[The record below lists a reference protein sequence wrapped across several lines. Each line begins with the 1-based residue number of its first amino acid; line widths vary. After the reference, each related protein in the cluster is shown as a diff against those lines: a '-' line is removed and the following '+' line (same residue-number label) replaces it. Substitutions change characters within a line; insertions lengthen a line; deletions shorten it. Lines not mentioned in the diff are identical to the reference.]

1 MIVLMQ
7 LLTKQ
12 LLIIDAQKWEM
23 EKQAQWKNDT
33 KILRYI

>member
-23 EKQAQWKNDT
+23 EKQVQWKNDT
-33 KILRYI
+33 